1 MTLCVMISCMHQ
13 QDMSIIERSN
23 VQTNVV
29 VINQCDKDNIERFEF
44 TNKKGCKCKAVFVNT
59 TERGLSRSR
68 NMAIKYAEGDI
79 CLVCDDDEWLDD
91 DYEDK
96 ILAGY
101 SMHPKAGVIAFG
113 IRWEERKYPVRP
125 CRVNLVKILQIS
137 SLQIS
142 FNKNRICDRSIKFD
156 ELMGSGT
163 GNGGGEENKFLYDCR
178 KAGLE
183 IWYEPALIATVNK
196 GESQWFNGFVDKYF
210 ENHGWSARRLLGD
223 FGGFIYCIY
232 YVIAH
237 MAAYKNDNTFWNALK
252 CELRGYNKKI
262 S

>member
-1 MTLCVMISCMHQ
+1 MISCMHQ

-29 VINQCDKDNIERFEF
+29 VINQCDKEDVERFEF
-44 TNKKGCKCKAVFVNT
+44 TNSKGYKCKVVFVNT

-91 DYEDK
+91 DYEYK

-101 SMHPKAGVIAFG
+101 SAHPKAGAIVFG
-113 IRWEERKYPVRP
+113 IRWEGRKYSTHSYRVDAVR
-125 CRVNLVKILQIS
+125 ILQIFS
-137 SLQIS
+137 QQIT
-142 FNKNRICDRSIKFD
+142 FNKKMICSEGIKFD
-156 ELMGSGT
+156 KLMGSGT
-163 GNGGGEENKFLYDCR
+163 SNGGGEENMFLYDCR
-178 KAGLE
+178 KAGFE

-196 GESQWFNGFVDKYF
+196 GDSQWFNGFVDKYF
-210 ENHGWSARRLLGD
+210 ENHGWSTRRLLGN
-223 FGGFIYCIY
+223 FWGFIYCIY
-232 YVIAH
+232 YVVAH
-237 MAAYKNDNTFWNALK
+237 ISAYKNDNTCWNALK

-262 S
+262 D